1 MKSKNSRKIIVHI
14 LLLLGI
20 TITVFP
26 FVWMILTSF
35 KTVGEAMQI
44 KAVQAQGPA
53 HKGEPGRHG
62 FVFHRRAAPR

>member
-26 FVWMILTSF
+26 CVDDPDFF
-35 KTVGEAMQI
+35 
-44 KAVQAQGPA
+44 
-53 HKGEPGRHG
+53 
-62 FVFHRRAAPR
+62 

>member
-26 FVWMILTSF
+26 FVCVDDPDF
-35 KTVGEAMQI
+35 
-44 KAVQAQGPA
+44 
-53 HKGEPGRHG
+53 
-62 FVFHRRAAPR
+62 F

>member
-35 KTVGEAMQI
+35 KTAGEAMQI
-44 KAVQAQGPA
+44 PQP
-53 HKGEPGRHG
+53 
-62 FVFHRRAAPR
+62 FSRRSF

>member
-35 KTVGEAMQI
+35 TPEA
-44 KAVQAQGPA
+44 GL
-53 HKGEPGRHG
+53 RH
-62 FVFHRRAAPR
+62 PL